1 MKRNLSRSLKLAPVA
16 LALALAACVT
26 VPPGPRVMALPGD
39 GKSFDQ
45 FRADDYECRGW
56 ASEQSGA
63 SNANEVAADSGIRS
77 AAVGTLI
84 GAIAGAAI
92 GGHQGAGVG
101 AGVGM
106 IGGGLAGTGAA
117 RALAATAI
125 RG

>member
-84 GAIAGAAI
+84 GAIAGAEMAMLDNGI
-92 GGHQGAGVG
+92 KIQPGSGV
-101 AGVGM
+101 
-106 IGGGLAGTGAA
+106 AA
-117 RALAATAI
+117 AQAVYRANPLLKM
-125 RG
+125 

>member
-1 MKRNLSRSLKLAPVA
+1 MKLRIVLPALAVA
-16 LALALAACVT
+16 LLAAGCAS
-26 VPPGPRVMALPGD
+26 VPSGPGVMVLPGT

-84 GAIAGAAI
+84 GAIAGAADRKSTRLNSS
-92 GGHQGAGVG
+92 H
-101 AGVGM
+101 
-106 IGGGLAGTGAA
+106 
-117 RALAATAI
+117 
-125 RG
+125 